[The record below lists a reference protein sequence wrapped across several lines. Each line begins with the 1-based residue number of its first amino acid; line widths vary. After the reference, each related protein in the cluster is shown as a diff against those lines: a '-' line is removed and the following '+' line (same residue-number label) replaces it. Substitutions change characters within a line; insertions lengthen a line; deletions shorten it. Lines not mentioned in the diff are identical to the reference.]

1 MLPAAGTYF
10 VSIDLA
16 ASGIMHDD
24 VTVADRLIDA
34 GVATIPV
41 SVFYGEDPVT
51 STLRLCF
58 AKQDAVIDA
67 AIERLA
73 AALPGLRG

>member
-1 MLPAAGTYF
+1 
-10 VSIDLA
+10 
-16 ASGIMHDD
+16 MHDD

-58 AKQDAVIDA
+58 AKQDTVIDA